1 MKLQLTIFGEE
12 DAQKAVNLLNTYL
25 GTTAMQP
32 VTENDA
38 PQPEAVDMDAVN
50 YLLEDT
56 PPAANGDVELDSK
69 GTPWLEAVHA
79 GTKTKNQDGSWK
91 KKRGVDETVLAEAE
105 AAARGEVAQVPPTD
119 PVQAEMPMTMPT
131 EVMQPTVS
139 IDDVHGKWAECMQA
153 GKVTVEGAMDMY
165 AEIGV
170 DPSQLQTN
178 ETERAKLFAHL
189 EGLLAA

>member
-1 MKLQLTIFGEE
+1 MKLQLTICSEE

-32 VTENDA
+32 EAIET
-38 PQPEAVDMDAVN
+38 PEPIV
-50 YLLEDT
+50 ET
-56 PPAANGDVELDSK
+56 PAANGDVELDSK

-119 PVQAEMPMTMPT
+119 PVQAEMPLTMPT

-153 GKVTVEGAMDMY
+153 GKVTVEGAMGMY

-178 ETERAKLFAHL
+178 ETERSKLFAHL